1 LNKTSKFIQ
10 NLVKALNEQGRI
22 SMNQNLVKALDEQ
35 GYTSMNQNLLK
46 HLMNKDA
53 FQQTKV

>member
-1 LNKTSKFIQ
+1 
-10 NLVKALNEQGRI
+10 VKALNEQGRI